1 MKPSKPLLIIASVL
15 ALLALAAPVLAG
27 GVQPCQ
33 LITQEEAAAILGEPV
48 KPPRPG
54 RVVGMAEGLK
64 CDYFTA
70 APLAKRG
77 GTGAVKLIVFTKDTL
92 KGGLFSSAQNYFERK
107 LKTSKRSNDS
117 IEKIAGLGQEAY
129 WDGRGNRLNILAK
142 DMYLQLS
149 VTDLKKIKVKG
160 GMKELQKAVSAH
172 RKEITVNAAKKYL
185 MPKL

>member
-1 MKPSKPLLIIASVL
+1 MKLSKPMLIIASVL

-33 LITQEEAAAILGEPV
+33 IITQDEAAAILGEPV
-48 KPPRPG
+48 KPPRSG
-54 RVVGMAEGLK
+54 KVAGMAEGLK
-64 CDYFTA
+64 CAYFTA

-77 GTGAVKLIVFTKDTL
+77 GTGAVKLIVFTRDTL
-92 KGGLFSSAQNYFERK
+92 KGGLFSSPQNYFERR
-107 LKTSKRSNDS
+107 LKASQKSNDE
-117 IEKIAGLGQEAY
+117 IEKIAGLGQDAY

-142 DMYLQLS
+142 DIYIQLS
-149 VTDLKKIKVKG
+149 VSDLKKIKVKG

-172 RKEITVNAAKKYL
+172 RKKITVEAAKKYL